1 MPIVEPDLYVRLR
14 VGGLSRQI
22 GPYPVR
28 TLLSRG
34 KRREIQ
40 GTVTHY
46 WHRPLPK
53 WVPFDPKKGLP
64 QEVNVSF
71 ERPFYVTGPYRT
83 ERRVTP
89 IRAVFA
95 DGAERTGWGTNDKEA
110 LALARTSALNALM
123 AEVVELRADGVEQ
136 LSVTLA
142 AGRAEKG
149 STIFATASGTAVRL
163 GPPVFEEEPDQQG
176 MYR

>member
-1 MPIVEPDLYVRLR
+1 MPIVEPDLYIRLQ
-14 VGGLSRQI
+14 VGGISRQA

-28 TLLSRG
+28 ELIAMS

-46 WHRPLPK
+46 WYRSLPK
-53 WVPFDPKKGLP
+53 WVRYDPNKGLP
-64 QEVNVSF
+64 QQASVSF
-71 ERPFYVTGPYRT
+71 ERPFYVTGPYRS

-95 DGAERTGWGTNDKEA
+95 DGAERTGWGTNEKEA

-142 AGRAEKG
+142 AGTADKG